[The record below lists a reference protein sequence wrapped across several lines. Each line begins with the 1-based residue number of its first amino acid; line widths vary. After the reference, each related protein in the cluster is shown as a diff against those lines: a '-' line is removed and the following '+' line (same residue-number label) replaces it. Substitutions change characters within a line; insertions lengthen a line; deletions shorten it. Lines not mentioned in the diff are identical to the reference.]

1 MAISLLQLKMKLH
14 PQSAYW
20 KNNGEKSSVF
30 LVWWPARFGLGR
42 VSTKTLR
49 KNDVWKF
56 LCLPQYFGGWCWIF
70 AGHGNRETLC
80 YASHCWQCVL
90 KRIGKGDAQ
99 QTSQVSDA
107 IIPTLPFLITQEDRK
122 LIWPRNQVVV
132 QRNQIS
138 CILTLWHKTE

>member
-30 LVWWPARFGLGR
+30 LVWWPARVGLGR

-107 IIPTLPFLITQEDRK
+107 IIPTLPFFNHSRGQEINLTQK
-122 LIWPRNQVVV
+122 P
-132 QRNQIS
+132 S
-138 CILTLWHKTE
+138 CGIEEPNFMHLDTLT

>member
-14 PQSAYW
+14 PQSACW
-20 KNNGEKSSVF
+20 KNNGKKSSIF

-42 VSTKTLR
+42 VSTKMLR
-49 KNDVWKF
+49 KNDVWRF
-56 LCLPQYFGGWCWIF
+56 LCLPQYFVDGAEYF

-80 YASHCWQCVL
+80 YVSHCWHRVL

-107 IIPTLPFLITQEDRK
+107 IIPMLYFLNPSRGQEINLTQKPSCGIEEPNFMRLDTLT
-122 LIWPRNQVVV
+122 
-132 QRNQIS
+132 
-138 CILTLWHKTE
+138 